1 MNRSTCYTLLAALL
15 TGPALLAQSV
25 TVAPAS
31 ESVAVGL
38 TRQYTATVS
47 GLANTAVTWY
57 AGGVAGGNS
66 TAGTI
71 SSTGLYTAPAS
82 LPGQNPVQITARSVS
97 TNTVRGSV
105 YVTILSKGP
114 TITSVSPNPIPVGTV
129 TVTIQGTGFL
139 AGATV
144 LDTYNSSGA
153 VQMSTTS
160 VTATTVKATGYQGTG
175 TTAVFI
181 VRNAGSGASNSL
193 SVPIASSGPSKY
205 TLSVVGGTG
214 SGSYTAGAVVPVTA
228 TPAAGQ
234 IFQSWTGAV
243 VASPNAASTT
253 LTMPAANTTVTAN
266 YTSGPTYTL
275 TVNGGSG
282 SGVYGAGA
290 VVAITANAAP
300 AGQVFTNWTGAT
312 VANANAA
319 KTTLTMP
326 AAATSV
332 TANYSAIPVPTI
344 TSVSPT
350 NVPIGVFTLTITG
363 TNFQAGA
370 VATLAGKA
378 LSTQF
383 VSATQLNATGFNGT
397 SGPSTL
403 IVSNGSAAS
412 SPFSL
417 QLGPANALVSV
428 NAARH
433 FLQQAA
439 FGPTAAD
446 AANVQA
452 LGFQGWLNQQ
462 FAAAKV
468 SNYATIG
475 SQSSFT
481 PQFLTNAVNNPDQL
495 RQRVAFALSQIMV
508 TSITKNIWTTTTA
521 PFEEM
526 LMTDAFSNFRQILND
541 VTLAPAMGQFLDMAN
556 NSKANSDN
564 TILPNENYARE
575 VMQLFTIGTVLLK
588 PDGSKQLDSSNVPI
602 ATYDQSTVANFAKVF
617 TGWTY
622 APAAGGSISWG
633 AYINPSAPMVPYP
646 PMHDTTAKTLLQY
659 TAPPGVFTAL
669 PAGQS
674 AQTDLTEA
682 LDNIFYHPNV
692 GPFISKQLIQ
702 HLVKSNPTPGYV
714 QRVAAVFN
722 NNGFG
727 VRGDM
732 QAVINAILLDAEA
745 RQNDQPGMT
754 QATDG
759 HLQEPILFLAGFLRA
774 MGAYV
779 DNTNYFGYDLV
790 NQNED
795 IYNAPSVFNYFSP
808 GYQIP
813 DFGIGGPEFQIYTP
827 YSSVYRDNLASNIF
841 SAYSNNINSYG
852 PGTTIDLTPFVALAG
867 NPQSLTDALDLTLT
881 NGLAPAGLKTIILN
895 AITAETGGNL
905 RRVQT
910 GLYLMLASSYYN
922 VWN

>member
-15 TGPALLAQSV
+15 IGPVLMAQSV
-25 TVAPAS
+25 AVAPVN
-31 ESVAVGL
+31 ESVVVGL
-38 TRQYTATVS
+38 TRQYTATVT
-47 GLANTAVTWY
+47 GLASTAVTWY

-71 SSTGLYTAPAS
+71 SSTGLYTAPAA
-82 LPGQNPVQITARSVS
+82 LPGQNPVQITARSVA
-97 TNTVRGSV
+97 TNTVYGSV

-144 LDTYNSSGA
+144 LDTYSSYGA
-153 VQMSTTS
+153 VQLSTTS
-160 VTATTVKATGYQGTG
+160 VTGTTVTATGYQGTG
-175 TTAVFI
+175 TTAVFM
-181 VRNAGSGASNSL
+181 VRNPSSGFSNSL

-205 TLSVVGGTG
+205 SLSVVGGTG
-214 SGSYTAGAVVPVTA
+214 SGNYSAGTVVPLTA

-234 IFQSWTGAV
+234 IFQSWTGAP
-243 VASPNAASTT
+243 VANPSAASTT

-266 YTSGPTYTL
+266 YTSGPTYML

-282 SGVYGAGA
+282 SGAYGAGA
-290 VVAITANAAP
+290 VVTITANAAP

-332 TANYSAIPVPTI
+332 TSNYAPIPVPTI
-344 TSVSPT
+344 TSVSPS

-370 VATLAGKA
+370 VAALAGKA

-383 VSATQLNATGFNGT
+383 VSATQLTATGFNST

-403 IVSNGSAAS
+403 VVSNGSAAS
-412 SPFSL
+412 APYSL
-417 QLGPANALVSV
+417 QLGPANALVTV

-446 AANVQA
+446 AANVQT

-462 FAAAKV
+462 FASPKV
-468 SNYATIG
+468 SNYSAIG
-475 SQSSFT
+475 NQSSFT
-481 PQFLTNAVNNPDQL
+481 PLFLTNAVNNPDQL
-495 RQRVAFALSQIMV
+495 RQRVAFALSEITV
-508 TSITKNIWTTTTA
+508 TSITKNIWTSTTA

-556 NSKANSDN
+556 NSKANAN
-564 TILPNENYARE
+564 GTILPNENYARE
-575 VMQLFTIGTVLLK
+575 VMQLFTIGTVLLN
-588 PDGSKQLDSSNVPI
+588 PDGSKQLDSSNSPI
-602 ATYDQSTVANFAKVF
+602 PTYDQSTVANFAKVF

-622 APAAGGSISWG
+622 APPAGGNVVWG

-669 PAGQS
+669 PVGQS

-682 LDNIFYHPNV
+682 LDNIFNHPNV

-722 NNGFG
+722 NNGLG

-732 QAVINAILLDAEA
+732 RAVVSAILLDAEA

-754 QATDG
+754 QAKDG

-779 DNTNYFGYDLV
+779 DNSNYFGYDLV
-790 NQNED
+790 NQNQD
-795 IYNAPSVFNYFSP
+795 VYNAPSVFNYFSP
-808 GYQIP
+808 GYQVP
-813 DFGIGGPEFQIYTP
+813 TFGIGGPEFQIYTP
-827 YSSVYRDNLASNIF
+827 YSSVYRDNLVSNVF
-841 SAYSNNINSYG
+841 SAYSNVVNSYG
-852 PGTTIDLTPFVALAG
+852 PGTTIDLTTFVALAG
-867 NPQSLTDALDLTLT
+867 NPQTLTDALDLTLT
-881 NGLAPAGLKTIILN
+881 NGLAPAGLKNIILN
-895 AITAETGGNL
+895 AITAENGGNL

>member
-15 TGPALLAQSV
+15 TGPALMAQSV
-25 TVAPAS
+25 TVSPAK
-31 ESVAVGL
+31 ESVVVGL
-38 TRQYTATVS
+38 TRQYTATVT
-47 GLANTAVTWY
+47 GLASTAITWY

-71 SSTGLYTAPAS
+71 SSTGLYTAPAT
-82 LPGQNPVQITARSVS
+82 LPGQNPVQITARSVA
-97 TNTVRGSV
+97 TNTVYGSV
-105 YVTILSKGP
+105 YVIDSFQRADHYLGLSEPDSCRNGDRDYP
-114 TITSVSPNPIPVGTV
+114 RHGLSGWCH
-129 TVTIQGTGFL
+129 
-139 AGATV
+139 GARHV
-144 LDTYNSSGA
+144 WFNRRSDEHNLGHRDHGNGHQLSGQRA
-153 VQMSTTS
+153 
-160 VTATTVKATGYQGTG
+160 
-175 TTAVFI
+175 TAVFM
-181 VRNAGSGASNSL
+181 VRNPGSGFSNSL
-193 SVPIASSGPSKY
+193 SVPIASSGPPKY

-214 SGSYTAGAVVPVTA
+214 SGSYAAGTVVPVTA
-228 TPAAGQ
+228 TAAAGQ

-243 VASPNAASTT
+243 VANPNAASTT

-282 SGVYGAGA
+282 SGAYGAGA
-290 VVAITANAAP
+290 VVSITANAAP

-312 VANANAA
+312 VANVNAA

-332 TANYSAIPVPTI
+332 TSNYAPIPVPTI
-344 TSVSPT
+344 TSVSPA
-350 NVPIGVFTLTITG
+350 NVPIGVFTLMVTG

-370 VATLAGKA
+370 LATLAGKA

-383 VSATQLNATGFNGT
+383 VSGTQLTATGFNST

-403 IVSNGSAAS
+403 VVSNGSVAS
-412 SPFSL
+412 APYSL
-417 QLGPANALVSV
+417 QLGPANALVTV

-446 AANVQA
+446 AANVQT

-462 FAAAKV
+462 FAAPKV
-468 SNYATIG
+468 SNYSTIG

-495 RQRVAFALSQIMV
+495 RQRVAFALSEITV

-526 LMTDAFSNFRQILND
+526 LMADAFSNFRQILND

-556 NSKANSDN
+556 NSKANASG

-575 VMQLFTIGTVLLK
+575 VMQLFTIGTVELN
-588 PDGSKQLDSSNVPI
+588 PDGSKQLDSSNNPI
-602 ATYDQSTVANFAKVF
+602 PTYDQTTVANFAKVF

-622 APAAGGSISWG
+622 APPAGGNVNWG
-633 AYINPSAPMVPYP
+633 AYINPSAPMVPYA

-659 TAPPGVFTAL
+659 AAPAGVFTTL

-682 LDNIFYHPNV
+682 LDNIFNHPNV

-702 HLVKSNPTPGYV
+702 HLVKSNPTPAYV

-722 NNGFG
+722 NNGLG

-732 QAVINAILLDAEA
+732 QAVISAILLDPEA

-754 QATDG
+754 QAKDG

-790 NQNED
+790 NQNQD

-808 GYQIP
+808 GYQVP
-813 DFGIGGPEFQIYTP
+813 TFGIGGPEFQIYTP
-827 YSSVYRDNLASNIF
+827 YSSVYRDNLVSNVF
-841 SAYSNNINSYG
+841 SAYSNVINSYG

-867 NPQSLTDALDLTLT
+867 NPQTLMDALDSDADQRP
-881 NGLAPAGLKTIILN
+881 GSGG
-895 AITAETGGNL
+895 AEEHH
-905 RRVQT
+905 
-910 GLYLMLASSYYN
+910 A
-922 VWN
+922 

>member
-1 MNRSTCYTLLAALL
+1 MNRSTCYTLLAAVLI
-15 TGPALLAQSV
+15 GPALMAQSV
-25 TVAPAS
+25 TVTPAN
-31 ESVAVGL
+31 ESVVVGM
-38 TRQYTATVS
+38 TRQYTATAT

-66 TAGTI
+66 TVGII
-71 SSTGLYTAPAS
+71 SSTGLYTAPS
-82 LPGQNPVQITARSVS
+82 VQPGQNPVQITARSVTTS
-97 TNTVRGSV
+97 TIRGSV

-114 TITSVSPNPIPVGTV
+114 TITSVSPNPIPLGTV
-129 TVTIQGTGFL
+129 NVTMQGTGFL

-144 LDTYNSSGA
+144 IDTYSSYGA

-175 TTAVFI
+175 AAAVFM
-181 VRNAGSGASNSL
+181 VRNAGSGFSNTL
-193 SVPIASSGPSKY
+193 SVPIVSSGPSKY

-214 SGSYTAGAVVPVTA
+214 AGSYSAGAVVPLTA
-228 TPAAGQ
+228 TPGPGQ
-234 IFQSWTGAV
+234 IFQSWIGAA
-243 VASPNAASTT
+243 VANPNAASTT

-282 SGVYGAGA
+282 SGPYGAGA

-300 AGQVFTNWTGAT
+300 AGQVFQNWTGAI

-319 KTTLTMP
+319 STTLTMP
-326 AAATSV
+326 TAATSV
-332 TANYSAIPVPTI
+332 TSSYAPIAVPTL
-344 TSVSPT
+344 TSVSPAT
-350 NVPIGVFTLTITG
+350 VPIGVFTLAITG
-363 TNFQAGA
+363 TNFQAGLVA
-370 VATLAGKA
+370 VLAGKS

-383 VSATQLNATGFNGT
+383 VSATQLTATGFNST

-403 IVSNGSAAS
+403 VVSNGSVAS
-412 SPFSL
+412 APYSL
-417 QLGPANALVSV
+417 QLGPANALVTV

-446 AANVQA
+446 AANVQT
-452 LGFQGWLNQQ
+452 LGFQGWLSQQ
-462 FAAAKV
+462 FAAPKV

-495 RQRVAFALSQIMV
+495 RQRVAFALSQITV
-508 TSITKNIWTTTTA
+508 TSVTKNIWTTTTA

-541 VTLAPAMGQFLDMAN
+541 VTLSPTMGQFLDMAN
-556 NSKANSDN
+556 NSKANANN

-575 VMQLFTIGTVLLK
+575 VMQLFTVGTVQLN
-588 PDGSKQLDSSNVPI
+588 PDGSKQLDASNNPI
-602 ATYDQSTVANFAKVF
+602 PTYDQSTVANFAKVF

-622 APAAGGSISWG
+622 APPAGGSVNWG
-633 AYINPSAPMVPYP
+633 AYINPSAPMVPYA
-646 PMHDTTAKTLLQY
+646 PMHDATAKTLLQY
-659 TAPPGVFTAL
+659 TAPAGVFTAL

-674 AQTDLTEA
+674 AQNDLTEA
-682 LDNIFYHPNV
+682 LDNIFNHPNV

-722 NNGFG
+722 NNGLG

-732 QAVINAILLDAEA
+732 RAVVSTILLDAEA
-745 RQNDQPGMT
+745 RQNDQPSMT
-754 QATDG
+754 QAKDG

-790 NQNED
+790 NQNQD

-808 GYQIP
+808 GYQVP
-813 DFGIGGPEFQIYTP
+813 TFGIGGPEFQIYTP
-827 YSSVYRDNLASNIF
+827 YSSVYRDNLVSSVF
-841 SAYSNNINSYG
+841 GAYSNVINSYG
-852 PGTTIDLTPFVALAG
+852 PGTTIDLSPFVALAA
-867 NPQSLTDALDLTLT
+867 NPQTLTDALDLTLT
-881 NGLAPAGLKTIILN
+881 NGLAPAGLKNIILN
-895 AITAETGGNL
+895 AIAAENGGNL